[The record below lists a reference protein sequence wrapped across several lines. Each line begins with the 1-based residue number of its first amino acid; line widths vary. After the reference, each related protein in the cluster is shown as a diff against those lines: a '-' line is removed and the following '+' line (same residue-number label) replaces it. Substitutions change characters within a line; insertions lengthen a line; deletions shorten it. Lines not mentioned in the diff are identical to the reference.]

1 MQLRKHKEKLEKK
14 KIKDPKDHINIIIM
28 SWGGPDLDKG
38 EVKIDEINKGR
49 SGDESWRKTA
59 DTHKMNPEHVK
70 AAGVEASQ
78 RPPGHG
84 RAPGEVLHQRR
95 RLPFSYTSMTIA
107 GFAISAIIGYT
118 VLYSKKKPEVDAADV
133 AKVAINTEN
142 KPNK

>member
-1 MQLRKHKEKLEKK
+1 
-14 KIKDPKDHINIIIM
+14 M

-38 EVKIDEINKGR
+38 KVKIDETNKG
-49 SGDESWRKTA
+49 SGDQSWRKTA

-118 VLYSKKKPEVDAADV
+118 VLYSKKKAEVDAADV
-133 AKVAINTEN
+133 ARVAINTAQPQNTEN
-142 KPNK
+142 KPKK